1 MEPKAHFRKEY
12 VTCTYC
18 GVYNGFHLFIERM
31 TCFEYIIFYSRW
43 VSLPMKGGWASLWI
57 SWCKCSITFFEMW
70 LLSWRPLTGCWHKAY
85 LWLLDLAFRFFHEL
99 KRFILVLVHS
109 LGYFERVERECFVF
123 LCFSQFSKSSFKT
136 SNLRLFSDFGLLLGV
151 ICKELIVLYFHDF
164 RKSAGSICCVHG
176 EQ

>member
-1 MEPKAHFRKEY
+1 MFCSCMNVVCFKMELKAHFRKEY

-31 TCFEYIIFYSRW
+31 TCFEYIIFYLIW

-70 LLSWRPLTGCWHKAY
+70 LLSWRPLTRCWHKAY

-109 LGYFERVERECFVF
+109 LGYFERVERVLRVLVF
-123 LCFSQFSKSSFKT
+123 FTIFEILIQDFKSSSLLRFWFVT
-136 SNLRLFSDFGLLLGV
+136 WCNL
-151 ICKELIVLYFHDF
+151 
-164 RKSAGSICCVHG
+164 
-176 EQ
+176 